1 MPNITD
7 PNYLLNDQYKDSTNL
22 DARVQ
27 LHLSFSTNPYGW
39 NRWYF
44 DQLDLPP
51 EARLLELGCGPGYL
65 WRDNVDRLPAH
76 WNITLSDFS
85 PGMVEQARRNLT
97 AYSHTFHFQQIDAQ
111 SIPCDDDHF
120 DAVIANHMLYHVP
133 DRLSALVEMWR
144 VLRAGGK
151 VYLAT
156 NGHRHLRELYALMQR
171 FDSASTFGWRGQTH
185 ELFSLDNGQIELE
198 LIFQNVVVRRYEDAL
213 VVTEA
218 TPLVDYIMSMSSS
231 EPAQARRQE
240 LQRFIEREVTTNG
253 PINITKD
260 SGIFIGVKWP
270 TQAGVPL
277 DDLANDF

>member
-1 MPNITD
+1 MPNLTD
-7 PNYLLNDQYKDSTNL
+7 SNYLLNDQYKDSTNL

-44 DQLDLPP
+44 DQLYLPP
-51 EARLLELGCGPGYL
+51 DAQLLELGCGPGYL
-65 WRDNVDRLPAH
+65 WRDNVDRLSAD

-85 PGMVEQARRNLT
+85 PGMVEQARRNLAT
-97 AYSHTFHFQQIDAQ
+97 DSHPFDFQRIDAQ
-111 SIPCDDDHF
+111 SIPFNDDHL

-133 DRLSALVEMWR
+133 DRLRALVEMRR
-144 VLRAGGK
+144 VLKVGGK

-156 NGHRHLRELYALMQR
+156 NGQRHLRELYALMQR

-185 ELFSLDNGQIELE
+185 ELFSLDNGQVELE
-198 LIFQNVVVRRYEDAL
+198 LIFQNVEVRRYEDAL
-213 VVTEA
+213 VVTKA

-240 LQRFIEREVTTNG
+240 LQHFIEHEVTTNG

-260 SGIFIGVKWP
+260 SGIFIGVKSP
-270 TQAGVPL
+270 ARADMPV
-277 DDLANDF
+277 DDLADDF